1 MKICANVHA
10 FACVVCASLDKHW
23 GIQHVIVQLLIES
36 LLIRYALYACVN
48 IFVSLILM
56 SILANER
63 NKLIEQQKTNSQKD
77 I

>member
-1 MKICANVHA
+1 MCMLLHVLS
-10 FACVVCASLDKHW
+10 VLLWASTEAYSML
-23 GIQHVIVQLLIES
+23 VQLLIES
-36 LLIRYALYACVN
+36 LLIRYTLYACVN

>member
-1 MKICANVHA
+1 M
-10 FACVVCASLDKHW
+10 L
-23 GIQHVIVQLLIES
+23 VQLLIES
-36 LLIRYALYACVN
+36 LLIRYTLYACVN